1 LFSFLVQLHI
11 KLKGKHITGSPFSIN
26 VVSSEK
32 QRRGS
37 NDSTTTTTN
46 LMNTTSNNTTPEY
59 HPKSPTTNH
68 RSPSHDN
75 KQQQYNYSKPLSLEI
90 TNDYNSYRRQDS
102 NDPQKN
108 IYTSTAT
115 TAIATMNN
123 NNNDNDR
130 TTTGHQLHQQYIV
143 QDKNTGTNNT
153 HDMSLESYRNLLLN
167 TAELSAKYVFSI
179 GRRGVGVGDFHGVFG
194 VASDHNNR
202 RIIATDCHNNRIQVF
217 SEEGKF
223 LFMFGQKGNNDG
235 EFQNP
240 TGVGVGP
247 NGEIVV
253 CERLKGRIQVTQNSC
268 VKLITYSIDKF
279 CKQSFKFFIWFISG
293 L

>member
-1 LFSFLVQLHI
+1 M
-11 KLKGKHITGSPFSIN
+11 KGKHITGSPFSIN

-37 NDSTTTTTN
+37 NDATGTTSTSLLN
-46 LMNTTSNNTTPEY
+46 VNSNNTTPDH
-59 HPKSPTTNH
+59 HPKPSVTND
-68 RSPSHDN
+68 RSPSHD
-75 KQQQYNYSKPLSLEI
+75 KQQQQQQHNYSKPLSLDI
-90 TNDYNSYRRQDS
+90 ANDYNNYRRQDS
-102 NDPQKN
+102 NDPQNN
-108 IYTSTAT
+108 IYATAT
-115 TAIATMNN
+115 TTTTNN
-123 NNNDNDR
+123 NTNDNKA
-130 TTTGHQLHQQYIV
+130 TIGSHYQYATD
-143 QDKNTGTNNT
+143 QSKNMATSNNV
-153 HDMSLESYRNLLLN
+153 HDTSLESYRNLLLN
-167 TAELSAKYVFSI
+167 TAELSAKYIFSI

-194 VASDHNNR
+194 VATDHSNR

-253 CERLKGRIQVTQNSC
+253 CERLKGRIQVI
-268 VKLITYSIDKF
+268 V
-279 CKQSFKFFIWFISG
+279 FF
-293 L
+293 